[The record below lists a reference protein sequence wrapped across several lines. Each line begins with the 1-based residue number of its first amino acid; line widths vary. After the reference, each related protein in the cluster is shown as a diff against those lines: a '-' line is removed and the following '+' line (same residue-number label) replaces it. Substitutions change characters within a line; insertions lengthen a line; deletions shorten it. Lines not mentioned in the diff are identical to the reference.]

1 MYVRAQSYKIGLG
14 KGAILNNKILK
25 LLHQFHGHIRPG
37 IKRLNHQPY
46 SPGLALANL
55 FPKVKNA
62 LAGMH
67 IEHDDDKKDCA
78 GVSNPI
84 VAQE

>member
-1 MYVRAQSYKIGLG
+1 MCVHKVIKWGWG
-14 KGAILNNKILK
+14 KGAILNIKTSFASISWPYK
-25 LLHQFHGHIRPG
+25 G

-84 VAQE
+84 VAQGQE